1 MKSLYFILAACLLI
15 IQSCTIQKRQH
26 LPGYHIEWYSQHSR
40 SEAIVSKNT
49 QKEETIA
56 QVKTAH
62 VAATEEILK
71 EQPTVIDALAVRE
84 ISSVERKNISSHS
97 AQQVE
102 KKSNT
107 SRKHALNFPITIHS
121 PVKLLFGSKSP
132 DGERR
137 TDGLS
142 IAAMI
147 CGILSFFVPVVGLV
161 LAILAIVFGGIGIGR
176 TNRNPELKG
185 RGMAITGLILGIL
198 GLLFVVFFLIIA
210 SLSFG
215 IAF

>member
-26 LPGYHIEWYSQHSR
+26 LPGYHIERYSQHSR
-40 SEAIVSKNT
+40 SEGIVSKNT
-49 QKEETIA
+49 QKEETIT
-56 QVKTAH
+56 QVKTAN

-71 EQPTVIDALAVRE
+71 EQPTVIDA
-84 ISSVERKNISSHS
+84 VEVKETASEKKKNISSRS

-102 KKSNT
+102 MKSNT

-121 PVKLLFGSKSP
+121 PVKLLFGSKSL
-132 DGERR
+132 DDERP
-137 TDGLS
+137 TDRLS

-147 CGILSFFVPVVGLV
+147 CGILCFLGPASGLV
-161 LAILAIVFGGIGIGR
+161 LAILAIVFGGVGIGR

-185 RGMAITGLILGIL
+185 RGMAITGLVLGIL
-198 GLLFVVFFLIIA
+198 GLLFVIFKIVAA

-215 IAF
+215 FTI